1 MQGPVPVSQEGER
14 ESPCWEGRNGKR
26 ERKVACERSGNG
38 ELDEEEIHLKP
49 QLAHRCEVKTS

>member
-26 ERKVACERSGNG
+26 ERKVACERSGKF
-38 ELDEEEIHLKP
+38 ELEEEEINLKT
-49 QLAHRCEVKTS
+49 QLATRCQVKTS